1 MEGLAT
7 VASSLISVSEIDRSI
22 QFYGDVFQCET
33 ALRDGE
39 AALLL
44 APGGFQIYLIEKGG
58 RAEHPLSGLGVQ
70 HLMWATDS
78 AEALQ
83 QLELAL
89 KRLNCHTDSHS
100 SGGIRFVEGRD
111 PDGIKVVIAC
121 PSPSQRPRSILDLR
135 LYT

>member
-1 MEGLAT
+1 MEGLAW

-22 QFYGDVFQCET
+22 EFYRDVFHCRT
-33 ALRDGE
+33 AVRDEE

-44 APGGFQIYLIEKGG
+44 APGGFQIYLVEKGD
-58 RAEHPLSGLGVQ
+58 RVEHPLSGLGVQ

-83 QLELAL
+83 QLERAL
-89 KRLNCHTDSHS
+89 QRLDCHTDTHS

-111 PDGIKVVIAC
+111 PDGIKVVIAH
-121 PSPSQRPRSILDLR
+121 PSPRQRPRSILDLR
-135 LYT
+135 LYA